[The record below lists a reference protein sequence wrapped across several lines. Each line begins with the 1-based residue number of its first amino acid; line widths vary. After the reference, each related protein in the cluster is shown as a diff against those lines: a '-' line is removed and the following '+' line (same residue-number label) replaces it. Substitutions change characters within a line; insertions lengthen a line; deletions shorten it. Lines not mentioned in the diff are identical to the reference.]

1 MNEIIEI
8 NQSKDSELTVEER
21 LIIEAMKK
29 VKDPFKS
36 LTVEDIMKDLKIGIV
51 KAYEIFNREDFP
63 SINVGKTKTVTML
76 AYLIWKMKRQENEE
90 RSIKNG
96 SR

>member
-29 VKDPFKS
+29 VIDPFKS